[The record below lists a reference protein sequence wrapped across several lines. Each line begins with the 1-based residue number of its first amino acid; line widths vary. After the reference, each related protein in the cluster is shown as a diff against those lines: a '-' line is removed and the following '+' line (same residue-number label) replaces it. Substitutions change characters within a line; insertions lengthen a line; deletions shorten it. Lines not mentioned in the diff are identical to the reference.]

1 MLLIKNGC
9 VINPV
14 SLKQEKADVLIE
26 EGTIIKIGNV
36 SSHDVAGGDITIID
50 AKGLKIGPGLVDIH
64 VHFRDPGSTY
74 KEDIFTG
81 AKAAAKGGFTSV
93 VLMANTLPAV
103 DSVQTLQSVLD
114 KGKETGIRVESCAA
128 VTMGLKGEK
137 LTDMSLLKASGAAGF
152 TDDGSPIMAE
162 AVLREALQTAKELN
176 VPVSLHEENPVYI
189 VNNGVNRGKA
199 SAYFGIEG
207 SDREAEISM
216 IKRDVEIALEIGAE
230 LNIQHI
236 STKEGVALIR
246 EGRKLGENIH
256 AEATPHHFSLTEEDM
271 MEHGTLAKMNPPLR
285 VEEDR
290 LAIIEGL
297 KDGTIEFIATDHA
310 PHSVEEK
317 EQDITV
323 APSGIIGLESA
334 FGLAVTNLVKPGY
347 LSLPELF
354 QKMSYLPAR
363 FYHLNAGILE
373 EGAPADLILFEDE
386 EEYTFLEEEI
396 VSKSKN
402 SPFIGK
408 KLYGRIHCTIC
419 AGEIIY
425 ERKVL

>member
-1 MLLIKNGC
+1 MLLIKNGY

-36 SSHDVAGGDITIID
+36 SSYDVSDEDITIID

-64 VHFRDPGSTY
+64 VHFRDPGPTY

-93 VLMANTLPAV
+93 VLMANTRPAV

-114 KGKETGIRVESCAA
+114 KGKETTIRVESCAA
-128 VTMGLKGEK
+128 VTMDLKGEK

-176 VPVSLHEENPVYI
+176 VPVSLHEEDPAYI

-207 SDREAEISM
+207 ADREAEISM

-310 PHSVEEK
+310 PHSSEEK

-323 APSGIIGLESA
+323 APSGIIGLETA

-347 LSLPELF
+347 LTLPELF
-354 QKMSYLPAR
+354 QKMSYLPAK

-396 VSKSKN
+396 VSRSKN

-408 KLYGRIHCTIC
+408 KLYGRIEYTIC

-425 ERKVL
+425 ER